1 MQPNATLL
9 NYFFPCCSIQDKR
22 MADLEPLEWQKQ
34 LCDTSFDWF
43 ALSYEFTDLA
53 MTRKDTLNIIWLHL
67 VACTSQF
74 PCFSGC
80 RCVGQL
86 MNLALYENFHPLN
99 LCSSSGTIIEM
110 LELCP
115 YPKLRSAKD
124 LRNSWSWRRCS
135 DYEGEITLFF
145 LEQNPPLF
153 MLKILNPVFTAKCLP
168 LKHNITFESVHN
180 VEHHETFLPYMR
192 SFLPSSVSLPER
204 TLLVCLSKMSW
215 STWHDSNPDLGRM
228 THRPLESSVKQE
240 LKTYKNPTTLSHC
253 LNYLSLD
260 LPRDSKFHP
269 LTPYIQTVL
278 GFFP

>member
-99 LCSSSGTIIEM
+99 LCSSSGTIIEI

-153 MLKILNPVFTAKCLP
+153 MLKILNPVFTAKMP
-168 LKHNITFESVHN
+168 PSQAQHNIWKCTQCRTSWDISSLYEII
-180 VEHHETFLPYMR
+180 
-192 SFLPSSVSLPER
+192 PSLQCLTSWKNIA
-204 TLLVCLSKMSW
+204 CLSEQNVVINM
-215 STWHDSNPDLGRM
+215 TW
-228 THRPLESSVKQE
+228 
-240 LKTYKNPTTLSHC
+240 
-253 LNYLSLD
+253 
-260 LPRDSKFHP
+260 
-269 LTPYIQTVL
+269 
-278 GFFP
+278 